1 MKELVNNWNE
11 KHPEYV
17 LVHGMYSYVDNGQS
31 KDMHMLTIFN
41 NECICEYKGED
52 FIKLYNTL
60 EEEWEDAHIFSTP
73 KTRGLLFL
81 EVNLNY
87 KFI

>member
-41 NECICEYKGED
+41 NDNECVCEYKGED

-60 EEEWEDAHIFSTP
+60 EEEWEGD
-73 KTRGLLFL
+73 
-81 EVNLNY
+81 
-87 KFI
+87 

>member
-41 NECICEYKGED
+41 KDNECVCEYKGED

-60 EEEWEDAHIFSTP
+60 EEEWYYQVEEP
-73 KTRGLLFL
+73 EFL
-81 EVNLNY
+81 
-87 KFI
+87 KFYNCHLEMIK